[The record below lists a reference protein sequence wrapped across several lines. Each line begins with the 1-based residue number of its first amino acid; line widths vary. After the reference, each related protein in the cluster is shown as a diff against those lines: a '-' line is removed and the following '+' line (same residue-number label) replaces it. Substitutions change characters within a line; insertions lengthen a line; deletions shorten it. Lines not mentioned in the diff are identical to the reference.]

1 MKKNN
6 LYFLLLICYEITRL
20 VLILT
25 TRPEFSID
33 ILPISWYSSVPL
45 LAFPLILVYLMFTHD
60 FPQKKIFINL
70 YSITK
75 ILSDSGLVAY
85 CTKAIPL
92 SVSYGKINGYYSLKR
107 SLFLMIFLV
116 IDAILCTVIFL
127 KDKYKE
133 NTTTINIVNQ
143 NTDDGEN

>member
-33 ILPISWYSSVPL
+33 ILPVSWYSSVPL

-60 FPQKKIFINL
+60 FPQKKIFSNL
-70 YSITK
+70 YSISK
-75 ILSDSGLVAY
+75 LLSSAGFIAY
-85 CTKAIPL
+85 CTKVIPI
-92 SVSYGKINGYYSLKR
+92 SVSYGQINGFYSLKR
-107 SLFLMIFLV
+107 SIFLMIFL
-116 IDAILCTVIFL
+116 IINAILCTVIFL
-127 KDKYKE
+127 KIK
-133 NTTTINIVNQ
+133 NP
-143 NTDDGEN
+143 DDGEN